1 MFDSVQI
8 QFFMRNSTYSIS
20 QAIANRRLINAS
32 RFHLFFLLGAACIML
47 FTGCGGEEKNGRQF
61 GGRPGGGFGGAG
73 QAAAIPVQVA
83 EVKRGDISNF
93 LLQTTTIEAV
103 RNVDILAK
111 VTGQVVKLVVEEG
124 ARVRE
129 GDLLAQLDEI
139 QLKIDYMQA
148 KVKLETD
155 KSVYERSK
163 NMYENDLIAEENYE
177 TARLQYESSKAMA
190 EGAKLKLD
198 YTSVRSPI
206 NGVVTLRH
214 IELGQ
219 RISVNEALFQV
230 ADFNPLR
237 AKIYVPEKDMARVF
251 EGQAAKIT
259 IESQPDQKFDG
270 VVKMISPI
278 VDPASGTVKVT
289 IDIDKHENKLK
300 PGNFVSVFITTETH
314 ENTLIIPK
322 KALILESESDQVY
335 VNRDGKASKVSLQ
348 TGFVS
353 GEFVEVISGLLEG
366 DQVVTLGQEGLR
378 EGLPIKTAD
387 EVRSALAAADSGR
400 KAMAATENP
409 GRGGNGGGQ
418 WGRGG
423 DGPPDPERLKR
434 MEARLMQ
441 NPEVKK
447 EYEKRLKDDPS
458 LKDDPEKKMAFFR
471 EMFRKMR
478 GQQ

>member
-1 MFDSVQI
+1 MFDLLRI
-8 QFFMRNSTYSIS
+8 QFSLRNFTFYYSPAAKRCGCQGLS
-20 QAIANRRLINAS
+20 QIPFKFLICAA
-32 RFHLFFLLGAACIML
+32 LITFLA
-47 FTGCGGEEKNGRQF
+47 GCGGDEKNDRQS
-61 GGRPGGGFGGAG
+61 GGRPGGGFGGG
-73 QAAAIPVQVA
+73 DRTAAIPVKVA

-103 RNVDILAK
+103 RNVDILSK
-111 VTGQVVKLVVEEG
+111 VTGQVVKLAVEEG
-124 ARVRE
+124 ARVRK
-129 GDLLAQLDEI
+129 GVILAQLDEI

-155 KSVYERSK
+155 KSIYERSK
-163 NMYENDLIAEENYE
+163 NMFENDLIAEENYE

-190 EGAKLKLD
+190 EGAKLMLD
-198 YTSVRSPI
+198 YTTVRSPI
-206 NGVVTLRH
+206 DGVVTLRH

-219 RISVNEALFQV
+219 RISANEALFQV

-237 AKIYVPEKDMARVF
+237 AKIYVPEKDMGRVF
-251 EGQAAKIT
+251 EGQAAKVT
-259 IESQPDQKFDG
+259 IESQPESEFDG

-289 IDIDKHENKLK
+289 IDIEKHENKLK
-300 PGNFVSVFITTETH
+300 PGNFVSVYITTETH
-314 ENTLIIPK
+314 ENTLLIPK

-335 VNRDGKASKVSLQ
+335 VNRDGKASKVSLE

-353 GEFVEVISGLLEG
+353 GEFVEILSGLQAG

-378 EGLPIKTAD
+378 EGLPIKSAE
-387 EVRSALAAADSGR
+387 EVRNAIAAADSSR
-400 KAMAATENP
+400 KALADENP
-409 GRGGNGGGQ
+409 GEGKNGGRQ
-418 WGRGG
+418 RGRGG

-441 NPEVKK
+441 NPEAKK
-447 EYEKRLKDDPS
+447 EYEKRLKEDPT

-478 GQQ
+478 SEQ